1 MEEEPIFKVLWLSK
15 TSKLLKSFVFTS
27 YNDDPQNG
35 RCLFID
41 DEDTDKVLTLYYDD
55 LAYLITSV
63 YEPYKA
69 D

>member
-1 MEEEPIFKVLWLSK
+1 MSEDQFKVLWLSK
-15 TSKLLKSFVFTS
+15 CSKVLKSFVFTS

-41 DEDTDKVLTLYYDD
+41 DDNDKVLTLYYSDT
-55 LAYLITSV
+55 AYMITAP
-63 YEPYKA
+63 YEPYKQ

>member
-1 MEEEPIFKVLWLSK
+1 MEDEPIFKVLWLSK
-15 TSKLLKSFVFTS
+15 TSKILKSFVFTS

-41 DEDTDKVLTLYYDD
+41 DDNDKVLTLYYSDI
-55 LAYLITSV
+55 AYMITAP
-63 YEPYKA
+63 YEPYKQ

>member
-1 MEEEPIFKVLWLSK
+1 MSEDQFKVLWLSEC
-15 TSKLLKSFVFTS
+15 SKVLKSFVFTS
-27 YNDDPQNG
+27 FNDDPQNG

-41 DEDTDKVLTLYYDD
+41 DDNDKVLTLYYSDI
-55 LAYLITSV
+55 AYMITAP